1 MSWFDII
8 VILILLGAFIN
19 GMQKG
24 LTIQLS
30 GLVAII
36 LGAIFAGKA
45 ANIILPYLLKAVNI
59 SAGIA
64 LVISYV
70 LAFIIIVFG
79 INFIGKMLH
88 TLIEALHI
96 GFINKLLGA
105 GLGVLSASLVLSI
118 LVNLTAIIDSE
129 ETILT
134 DDLKSN
140 TFFYSKIQKVAPLI
154 VPYLKEEVWDKY
166 IQEKLKH
173 IEDKHDRDKQNSDL
187 ELSKLNYPNYRILN
201 LHINS

>member
-45 ANIILPYLLKAVNI
+45 TNIILPYLLKTVNI
-59 SAGIA
+59 SADIA
-64 LVISYV
+64 LVLSYV

-118 LVNLTAIIDSE
+118 LVNLAAIIDSE

-134 DDLKSN
+134 ADLKSN
-140 TFFYSKIQKVAPLI
+140 TFFYSKIQKTAPLI
-154 VPYLKEEVWDKY
+154 VPYLKEEVWEKH
-166 IQEKLKH
+166 IQERLKH
-173 IEDKHDRDKQNSDL
+173 IEEKNEGDKQNSAL
-187 ELSKLNYPNYRILN
+187 VLKLNCPNYRILN